1 MADNKKYYYIKLKD
15 NYFEQDNIKV
25 LESMENGYIYS
36 LIIIKLYLKSAKN
49 DGKLMMTPTIPYNP
63 QRVDILAK
71 VIGHDVAH
79 VKEAIKLGCE
89 LDLITIV
96 DSGEIWLTDIQNFIG
111 KSTTEADRIRSYR
124 KALETPVQMYNKS
137 TPELEIELKKEIEKE
152 IKKDSKE
159 LAQAKELAS
168 FLFSK
173 CRELD
178 TKFRI
183 GKDKETISSWAID
196 IEKLIRIDKRDFQE
210 IHDVIE
216 WCKTGGCFWSA
227 NIQSGKKLREK
238 LPTLVLQMKE
248 KPRAKNGLRE
258 GHKLDMSQIK
268 VYRGEAE

>member
-25 LESMENGYIYS
+25 LETLDNGYIYS
-36 LIIIKLYLKSAKN
+36 LILIKLYLKAAKT
-49 DGKLMMTPTIPYNP
+49 DGKLMMTSTIPYNP
-63 QRVDILAK
+63 DRVDILAK

-79 VKEAIKLGCE
+79 VKEAIKIGVE
-89 LDLITIV
+89 LDLITII
-96 DSGEIWLTDIQNFIG
+96 DSGEIWINDIQNLIG
-111 KSTTEADRIRSYR
+111 KSSTEADRIRSYR
-124 KALETPVQMYNKS
+124 KSLNTSVQMYDKS
-137 TPELEIELKKEIEKE
+137 TPEKEKDLELEKEKEKE

-159 LAQAKELAS
+159 LAQAKELAT

-173 CRELD
+173 CRNLD

-216 WCKTGGCFWSA
+216 WCKTDGCFWAA

-238 LPTLVLQMKE
+238 FPTLLLQMKE
-248 KPRAKNGLRE
+248 KPSKKKVSRE
-258 GHKLDMSQIK
+258 GYGLDMSQYERI
-268 VYRGEAE
+268 RG